1 MENDSSNDGGDL
13 LYGVPAIAKHL
24 NLGDQQVYHLA
35 AIGRLP
41 TFKIG
46 RRICARK
53 SSLDAWLT
61 KMEAGEGAGD
71 D

>member
-1 MENDSSNDGGDL
+1 MNDNTTTGDL
-13 LYGVPAIAKHL
+13 LYGVPAIAAHL

-46 RRICARK
+46 RRICARI
-53 SSLDAWLT
+53 SSLNAWLDEQE
-61 KMEAGEGAGD
+61 KGGARCIAR
-71 D
+71 

>member
-1 MENDSSNDGGDL
+1 MDDDNKRTPGDL

-35 AIGRLP
+35 SNGRLP

-46 RRICARK
+46 RRICARI
-53 SSLDAWLT
+53 SSLNAWLDQQ
-61 KMEAGEGAGD
+61 EGAEGAR
-71 D
+71 